1 MPTDG
6 KRHVGAASLLR
17 PLASLQVKP
26 MSLGSLLLP
35 VLNRLDQEGAA
46 SALRRDYG
54 FAQTWRRLL
63 D

>member
-1 MPTDG
+1 
-6 KRHVGAASLLR
+6 
-17 PLASLQVKP
+17 